1 MYVPM
6 ATAIKQ
12 KTVFLKQNPSLF
24 QNKETE
30 IHVFHYRPGEALKAP
45 GG

>member
-1 MYVPM
+1 MNVPM
-6 ATAIKQ
+6 TTAIKQ
-12 KTVFLKQNPSLF
+12 KQFFLNQNPSLF

-30 IHVFHYRPGEALKAP
+30 IDVFHYRPGEALKVP